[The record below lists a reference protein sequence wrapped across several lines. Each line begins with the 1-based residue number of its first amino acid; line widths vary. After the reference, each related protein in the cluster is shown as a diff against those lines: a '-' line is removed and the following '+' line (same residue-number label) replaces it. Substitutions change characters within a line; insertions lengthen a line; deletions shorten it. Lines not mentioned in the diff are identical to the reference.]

1 VACVALL
8 PAACVLKHS
17 ASARLYV
24 LQAVAEEPAAAT
36 GDAPRGVLGVQRVS
50 VPAWMDRPEITA
62 RSGRGEIVPDPLAR
76 WGEPITR
83 GIQRVVTENL
93 AILLPQR
100 HLVAAPFPVSH
111 PVDHRLD
118 LAITEGARQADGRV
132 LLEARWAI
140 LGPDGAILVQ
150 RRSSHRTGVASTA
163 EATVSATSEALA
175 LLSGEIAA
183 AVRGLAPAQSSA
195 FPLVSGKARASSAA
209 ARKAAAW
216 RKNAAP
222 RPNELARSPTTKGA
236 AAERPRP
243 TL

>member
-1 VACVALL
+1 MRARAVVACLALL
-8 PAACVLKHS
+8 PAGCVLKHS

-24 LQAVAEEPAAAT
+24 LQAVAREPAAAT

-62 RSGRGEIVPDPLAR
+62 RTGRGEIVPDPLAR

-93 AILLPQR
+93 AVLLPER
-100 HLVAAPFPVSH
+100 YLVAAPFAVSRA
-111 PVDHRLD
+111 VDQRLD
-118 LAITEGARQADGRV
+118 LAITEGARQADDSV

-140 LGPDGAILVQ
+140 LGPDGAVLVQ
-150 RRSSHRTGVASTA
+150 RRSSYRTAVVATT

-183 AVRGLAPAQSSA
+183 AVRGLPPVVAP
-195 FPLVSGKARASSAA
+195 
-209 ARKAAAW
+209 
-216 RKNAAP
+216 
-222 RPNELARSPTTKGA
+222 
-236 AAERPRP
+236 
-243 TL
+243 